1 LIGGEILE
9 KAPLDFRNFFDFS
22 SLMEKTV
29 GPFGAVILSLSAMV
43 GSGIF
48 VLPALAGKEL
58 YYSSGGIEGS
68 YAALWL
74 AYILSGLVVIPG
86 AISKAE
92 LSSAM
97 PTSGGAY
104 VYIERTFGPLIGT
117 ISGLGLW
124 ASFMLKSAF
133 ALIGFSAY
141 VIAIQG
147 VLGIEFDETAAKA
160 LAIVILLIVT
170 AVNIRGVKLLKKIQT
185 PIILFSVS
193 IVILV
198 AIMAFANGSASN
210 PLAPWDAAWT
220 VMGSRDGWVGL
231 GSATAYVFLA
241 YVGVV
246 KIVAVAEDVVEPERS
261 LPIGMFFSLGIVMIL
276 YSAISYIL
284 FSVFTGADLG
294 IGGGGDATAAPMYL
308 LALEVGGSTIAFVIA
323 ILAILTM
330 SGGGLTGL
338 LGASKFPF
346 AMSRDKLLPAEL
358 EDVHAVYE
366 TPHRSIYGTSICMG
380 LAIIFLDVATVAK
393 LASGFMLMIFAAVN
407 LCVIVLR
414 RVETEHTWYQP
425 KYRLKSSRR
434 WIQYFGIIAT
444 FSLLILIGEQAIIGA
459 SFAIVIGT
467 AMYIAYGRKHTTSTE
482 RPWATF
488 ISGINNVESE
498 LMRAVTA
505 FHASDIENN
514 NHLNLRE
521 FTAAIRSLDWLP
533 NERGVI
539 RDFFHMLDTN
549 QDGILD
555 IDEFLIIIRTMTAEE
570 E

>member
-1 LIGGEILE
+1 ME
-9 KAPLDFRNFFDFS
+9 KKPFNFGDFFDFS
-22 SLMEKTV
+22 TLMERTI

-48 VLPALAGKEL
+48 ILPALAGKEL

-141 VIAIQG
+141 VVSIQAI
-147 VLGIEFDETAAKA
+147 LGISFDDTAAKI
-160 LAIVILLIVT
+160 LAIFILLIVT
-170 AVNIRGVKLLKKIQT
+170 AINIRGVKLLKKIQT
-185 PIILFSVS
+185 PIILISVS
-193 IVILV
+193 VVIMV
-198 AIMAFANGSASN
+198 AIMAFFNGSVVSTRI
-210 PLAPWDAAWT
+210 PWDAALT
-220 VMGSRDGWVGL
+220 VMSSSDGWIGL

-246 KIVAVAEDVVEPERS
+246 KIAAVGEDVVDPERNI
-261 LPIGMFFSLGIVMIL
+261 PIGIFFSLGIAMVL
-276 YSAISYIL
+276 YSGISYTL
-284 FSVFTGADLG
+284 FSVFSGAELG
-294 IGGGGDATAAPMYL
+294 IGNGGEPTTAPMYL
-308 LALEVGGSTIAFVIA
+308 LALEVGGTTIAFIVA

-346 AMSRDKLLPAEL
+346 AMSRDKLLPKEL
-358 EDVHAVYE
+358 ENVHPIHE

-393 LASGFMLMIFAAVN
+393 LASGFMLMIFVAVN

-414 RVETEHTWYQP
+414 RVESEHTWYEP
-425 KYRLKSSRR
+425 KYRLQYSG
-434 WIQYFGIIAT
+434 WVQYFGIIVPLA
-444 FSLLILIGEQAIIGA
+444 LLVLMGMEAIVGGAFAII
-459 SFAIVIGT
+459 IGMIIYT
-467 AMYIAYGRKHTTSTE
+467 SYGKIHSASTE

-488 ISGINNVESE
+488 ISGVNNVESE

-505 FHASDIENN
+505 FHAADIENN

-539 RDFFHMLDTN
+539 RDFFHMLDIN

-555 IDEFLIIIRTMTAEE
+555 IDEFLIVIRTMTAEE

>member
-1 LIGGEILE
+1 ME
-9 KAPLDFRNFFDFS
+9 KKPFDFRDFFDFS
-22 SLMEKTV
+22 TLMERTV

-58 YYSSGGIEGS
+58 YYASGGIEGS

-74 AYILSGLVVIPG
+74 AYIFSGLVVIPG

-141 VIAIQG
+141 VISIEAI
-147 VLGIEFDETAAKA
+147 LGINFDETAAKA
-160 LAIVILLIVT
+160 LAIVILIIVT
-170 AVNIRGVKLLKKIQT
+170 WINIRGVKLLKKIQT
-185 PIILFSVS
+185 PIIFFSVS
-193 IVILV
+193 TVILV
-198 AIMAFANGSASN
+198 AIAAFVNGTASSPN
-210 PLAPWDAAWT
+210 VPFDAAIN
-220 VMGSRDGWVGL
+220 VMSSSDGWIGL

-246 KIVAVAEDVVEPERS
+246 KIAAMAEDVVNPEQN
-261 LPIGMFFSLGIVMIL
+261 LPIGMFYSLGIAMIL
-276 YSAISYIL
+276 YAGISYTL
-284 FSVFTGADLG
+284 FSVFNGVDLG
-294 IGGGGDATAAPMYL
+294 IGSGGEVSTAPMYS
-308 LALEVGGSTIAFVIA
+308 LALEVGGTAVAFLVA

-346 AMSRDKLLPAEL
+346 AMSRDKLLHKEL
-358 EDVHAVYE
+358 EDVHPIFE
-366 TPHRSIYGTSICMG
+366 TPHRSVYGTSLCMG
-380 LAIIFLDVATVAK
+380 SAIIFLDVATVAK
-393 LASGFMLMIFAAVN
+393 LASGFMLMIFVAVN

-414 RVETEHTWYQP
+414 RVEKEHTWYQP
-425 KYRLKSSRR
+425 KYRLKSSRFV
-434 WIQYFGIIAT
+434 QYFGIIST
-444 FSLLILIGEQAIIGA
+444 ITLLILMGEQAIIGA
-459 SFAIVIGT
+459 GSAIILGT
-467 AMYIAYGRKHTTSTE
+467 ILYLTYGKNHSTLTE
-482 RPWATF
+482 RPWTTF
-488 ISGINNVESE
+488 MSKLKNIESE
-498 LMRAVTA
+498 LMKAVNA
-505 FHASDIENN
+505 FNEADTEKN
-514 NHLNLRE
+514 NHLNLKQ

-533 NERGVI
+533 NEGEVI
-539 RDFFHMLDTN
+539 RDFFHRLDEN
-549 QDGILD
+549 NDGILD
-555 IDEFLIIIRTMTAEE
+555 IDEFLIVIRTMTAQEE
-570 E
+570 

>member
-1 LIGGEILE
+1 MM
-9 KAPLDFRNFFDFS
+9 K
-22 SLMEKTV
+22 KTV
-29 GPFGAVILSLSAMV
+29 GSFGAVILSLSAMV

-97 PTSGGAY
+97 PKSGGAY

-141 VIAIQG
+141 VVAIQG
-147 VLGIEFDETAAKA
+147 TLGITFDETAAKL
-160 LAIVILLIVT
+160 LAVFILIVVT
-170 AVNIRGVKLLKKIQT
+170 AINIRGVKLLKKILT

-193 IVILV
+193 MVLGVSIL
-198 AIMAFANGSASN
+198 AFSNGTAASTSV
-210 PLAPWDAAWT
+210 PLDAAVN
-220 VMGSRDGWVGL
+220 VMSSTEGWIGL

-241 YVGVV
+241 YVGVI
-246 KIVAVAEDVVEPERS
+246 KIAAVGEDVIDPEKN
-261 LPIGMFFSLGIVMIL
+261 LPIGMFYSLGIAMII
-276 YSAISYIL
+276 YAGISYTL
-284 FSVFTGADLG
+284 FSVFDGSDLG
-294 IGGGGDATAAPMYL
+294 IGSGGDPSRAPIYS
-308 LALEVGGSTIAFVIA
+308 LALEVGGSTIAFIIA

-346 AMSRDKLLPAEL
+346 AMSRDKLLPREL
-358 EDVHAVYE
+358 EEVHAVHE

-380 LAIIFLDVATVAK
+380 IAIIFLDVGTVAK
-393 LASGFMLMIFAAVN
+393 LASGFMLMIFTAVN
-407 LCVIVLR
+407 ICVIVLR
-414 RVETEHTWYQP
+414 RVENEHTWYQP
-425 KYRLKSSRR
+425 KYRLQSSRLV
-434 WIQYFGIIAT
+434 QYFGIVSTLA
-444 FSLLILIGEQAIIGA
+444 LLLLMGLQAIIGA
-459 SFAIVIGT
+459 GTAIVLGFIL
-467 AMYIAYGRKHTTSTE
+467 YVSYGKKHVTITE
-482 RPWATF
+482 RPWNTF
-488 ISGINNVESE
+488 FSQIRDNESE
-498 LMRAVTA
+498 LTRAVTA
-505 FHASDIENN
+505 FHAADLENN
-514 NHLNLRE
+514 NHLNLKE

-533 NERGVI
+533 YEKDII
-539 RDFFHMLDTN
+539 RDFFHQLDEN
-549 QDGILD
+549 NDGILD
-555 IDEFLIIIRTMTAEE
+555 IDEFLMVIRTMSLEE

>member
-1 LIGGEILE
+1 MG
-9 KAPLDFRNFFDFS
+9 KKPFDFRDFFDFS

-58 YYSSGGIEGS
+58 YYASGGIEGS

-124 ASFMLKSAF
+124 ASFLLKSAF

-141 VIAIQG
+141 VISIEAM
-147 VLGIEFDETAAKA
+147 LGINFDETAAKT
-160 LAIVILLIVT
+160 LAIVILIIVT
-170 AVNIRGVKLLKKIQT
+170 WINIRGVKLLKKIQT
-185 PIILFSVS
+185 PIILFSVTA
-193 IVILV
+193 VILV
-198 AIMAFANGSASN
+198 AILAFINGTVSSPRA
-210 PLAPWDAAWT
+210 PLDAALT
-220 VMGSRDGWVGL
+220 VMSSSDGWIGL

-246 KIVAVAEDVVEPERS
+246 KIAAVAEDVVDPEQN
-261 LPIGMFFSLGIVMIL
+261 LPIGMFFSLGIVMVL
-276 YSAISYIL
+276 YAGISYTL
-284 FSVFTGADLG
+284 FSVFDGADLG
-294 IGGGGDATAAPMYL
+294 IGNGGEPTAAPMYL
-308 LALEVGGSTIAFVIA
+308 LALEVGGSTVAFVIA

-346 AMSRDKLLPAEL
+346 AMSRDKLLPREL
-358 EDVHAVYE
+358 EDVHPTFE
-366 TPHRSIYGTSICMG
+366 TPHRSIYGTSFCMG
-380 LAIIFLDVATVAK
+380 LAIIFLDVADVAK
-393 LASGFMLMIFAAVN
+393 LASGFMLMIFVAVN

-414 RVETEHTWYQP
+414 RVESEHTWYQP
-425 KYRLKSSRR
+425 KYRLKSRR
-434 WIQYFGIIAT
+434 WIQYFGILFTII
-444 FSLLILIGEQAIIGA
+444 LLILMGSKAIIGA
-459 SFAIVIGT
+459 GFAIVLGT
-467 AMYIAYGRKHTTSTE
+467 ILYASYGKIHSTSTE

-498 LMRAVTA
+498 LMKAVTA
-505 FHASDIENN
+505 FHAADIENN
-514 NHLNLRE
+514 NHLNLRQ

-533 NERGVI
+533 NEGEVI
-539 RDFFHMLDTN
+539 RDFFHRLDEN
-549 QDGILD
+549 NDGILD
-555 IDEFLIIIRTMTAEE
+555 IDEFLIVIRTMTAEE